1 MTGIT
6 NTPDTALNEKQQEL
20 LVLRKITGRKRNIDT
35 ATMKRHF
42 VNYFTKRLSP
52 ARLQQLDTAIID
64 FDSCN
69 FNKLS
74 YSLLS
79 PAEYAN
85 WCKAWSA
92 YKLRNDGD
100 KKYRYYLNESTNGLI
115 KQVSEMPEFKNLS
128 VDKLISKL
136 IMLHIM
142 DK

>member
-1 MTGIT
+1 MT
-6 NTPDTALNEKQQEL
+6 NTTNISSDENQEET
-20 LVLRKITGRKRNIDT
+20 LVLRKITGRKRNIST
-35 ATMKRHF
+35 TTMKHHF
-42 VNYFTKRLSP
+42 VNYFKKRLSST
-52 ARLQQLDTAIID
+52 RLEQLNNSIID
-64 FDSCN
+64 FDNCN

-85 WCKAWSA
+85 WSKAWSS

-115 KQVSEMPEFKNLS
+115 KQVSEMPEFKNLN